1 MLKSQ
6 CGTDPDYSAAICSEP
21 ASWVLHAQSAYFLT
35 YRLTDSGYSS
45 NIETSLR
52 AKYLSCQR
60 SMAKIS
66 VVSGQTTKRAG
77 QNFDPR
83 SQL

>member
-21 ASWVLHAQSAYFLT
+21 AGWVLHAQSAYFLT
-35 YRLTDSGYSS
+35 YRLADLGYNS
-45 NIETSLR
+45 NIKTSLR

-66 VVSGQTTKRAG
+66 IVNSQTTKRAG
-77 QNFDPR
+77 QNFDPQ